1 MAKSSVVACTRAPAI
16 NNEGKEKPMNFRRCK
31 LIFLSVLFALSPLAL
46 ANPDAPAETSP
57 AVTRATL
64 DNGLRVVIV
73 RDTLSAMVTTQI
85 TYLAGGYEAPK
96 GYPGTAHALEHM
108 MFRDAKGLTGAQLNE
123 MTGKMGGDNNAFTTA
138 DATQYYFVAPAQYL
152 DILLHIE
159 ATRMRGALLTARDWN
174 LERGAIEQE
183 VSRDISDPGFLA
195 FERAEAALYAGT
207 GYEYDPLGTRP
218 TFDRTTANV
227 LHSFYD
233 NWYVPNNAIL
243 VIVGDVD
250 PQATL
255 ATVKDLFG
263 KIPGRATPEATPV
276 VLQPVRPQTI
286 RSSTPEGTG
295 TVQYLYR
302 VPGMRSDDYAALQ
315 ILMDVLDNPRSGLSE
330 LAVQGKVLSADAQLQ
345 PFTRGGIGALEVG
358 FPKGGDS
365 KQAQQ
370 YLQGVVDALR
380 KNGVSPDLVDAAK
393 RAEAAQAEFQKN
405 SAVTLASAWS
415 QALAWQGLESPEEVQ
430 AQLAKVTVADVNRVA
445 REYIRPDARITVVL
459 TPSETGQRPPESA
472 GFGGSEK
479 FAGNDKLD
487 APLPEWATKA
497 LNKLEMPHWTLDPV
511 TMKLANGITL
521 VVQPE
526 TISKT
531 VTVVGHI
538 DHDDHI
544 QEPKGQDGVGRVLDS
559 LFDYG
564 TTTLDRSAFHK
575 QLDAIAANES
585 GGADFTLAVPSASFD
600 RGMQLLADNELHPAF
615 PQQAFEVQQ
624 QTLSRTLAGELQS
637 PDYKMFRALR
647 VGMLPAND
655 PGLRQ
660 ATPQSVGTLTLQDV
674 KDYFAQIYR
683 PDMTTM
689 VVVGD
694 ITPDQA
700 KAIVEKYFGGWTA
713 TGAKP
718 DVIPEPVPLNPPN
731 YTVVPN
737 PFASQD
743 QVLIGQTL
751 DLDLHNPDRYALTLG
766 NDVLGGNGFA
776 SRLMVDIRVK
786 HGYAYGAGSGMQI
799 DRSRSVFYVQ
809 YGSDPGKV
817 QAIDA
822 LIRKNL
828 ADMQNTPVSAA
839 ELDNARQYE
848 IRSIPVE
855 VSSVN
860 RIARA
865 LLNWSYKGEPLNQ
878 PMVAADHYLHLTAQ
892 QVQDAF
898 GKYLHPKNLVQVVQ
912 GPAPAVASRPAA
924 PPSLDQCV
932 VAMSIGKGCQ

>member
-1 MAKSSVVACTRAPAI
+1 
-16 NNEGKEKPMNFRRCK
+16 MNFRLLK
-31 LIFLSVLFALSPLAL
+31 LVLLSLLFAASPLAL
-46 ANPDAPAETSP
+46 AKPDATTANPP
-57 AVTRATL
+57 GVTRATL

-73 RDTLSAMVTTQI
+73 RDKLSAMVTTQI
-85 TYLAGGYEAPK
+85 TYLAGGYETPK
-96 GYPGTAHALEHM
+96 GFSGTAHALEHM

-159 ATRMRGALLTARDWN
+159 ATRMRGALLTAKDWQ
-174 LERGAIEQE
+174 LEKGAIEQE

-195 FERAEAALYAGT
+195 FEKAEAALYAGT
-207 GYEYDPLGTRP
+207 GYEIDPLGTRP
-218 TFDRTTANV
+218 SFDKTTANV

-233 NWYVPNNAIL
+233 NWYEPNNAIL

-255 ATVKDLFG
+255 ARVKQLFG
-263 KIPGRATPEATPV
+263 KIPSHDTPEATPV
-276 VLQPVRPQTI
+276 VLKPVKPQTI
-286 RSSTPEGTG
+286 RSSTPQGTG
-295 TVQYLYR
+295 TVQFLYR
-302 VPGMRSDDYAALQ
+302 MPGMRSDDNAALQ
-315 ILMDVLDNPRSGLSE
+315 ILMDVLNNPRSGLSE
-330 LAVQGKVLSADAQLQ
+330 LAAQGKVLSADAQLQ

-358 FPKGGDS
+358 FPKGGDA

-370 YLQGVVDALR
+370 HLQDVVSALL
-380 KNGVSPDLVDAAK
+380 KNGVSPELVEAAK
-393 RAEAAQAEFQKN
+393 RAEAAQAEFEKN

-415 QALAWQGLESPEEVQ
+415 QALAWQGLDSPEAAQ
-430 AQLAKVTVADVNRVA
+430 AQIAKVTVADVNRVA
-445 REYIRPDARITVVL
+445 RQYIKPGARITVVL

-487 APLPEWATKA
+487 VPLPEWAA
-497 LNKLEMPHWTLDPV
+497 QSLGKLEMPHWTLDPV
-511 TMKLANGITL
+511 RMKLANGITL
-521 VVQPE
+521 IVQPE

-538 DHDDHI
+538 DHDDPM

-564 TTTLDRSAFHK
+564 TTTLDRNAFHK

-585 GGADFTLAVPSASFD
+585 GGADFALAVPSDNFD
-600 RGMQLLADNELHPAF
+600 RGMQLLAANELHPAL
-615 PQQAFEVQQ
+615 PSDAFAVQQ
-624 QTLSRTLAGELQS
+624 QTLARTLAGELQS
-637 PDYKMFRALR
+637 PRYKMFRALR
-647 VGMLPAND
+647 VGLLPARD

-660 ATPQSVGTLTLQDV
+660 ATPESVNKLTLQNA
-674 KDYFAQIYR
+674 KDYFGRIYR
-683 PDMTTM
+683 PDMTTI
-689 VVVGD
+689 VVVGNV
-694 ITPDQA
+694 TPAQA
-700 KAIVEKYFGGWTA
+700 KATVEKYFGGWKA
-713 TGAKP
+713 TGPKP
-718 DVIPEPVPLNPPN
+718 DVIPKPVPLNPPS

-751 DLDLHNPDRYALTLG
+751 DLNLHDPDRYALTLG

-776 SRLMVDIRVK
+776 SRLMVDVRVK

-799 DRSRSVFYVQ
+799 DRSRSIFYVQ

-817 QAIDA
+817 APVDQLVLNNIQA
-822 LIRKNL
+822 
-828 ADMQNTPVSAA
+828 MQTMPVTAA

-878 PMVAADHYLHLTAQ
+878 PMIAADHYLHLSAQ

-898 GKYLHPKNLVQVVQ
+898 KKYLHPKNLVQVVQ
-912 GPAPAVASRPAA
+912 GPAPA
-924 PPSLDQCV
+924 
-932 VAMSIGKGCQ
+932 KH